1 MEKNTWYSYP
11 GILSPYNPLSFKY
24 IIPYLDGYGS
34 LSGVR
39 RSVLVVPFLWLLSL
53 GMQRK

>member
-24 IIPYLDGYGS
+24 IIPYLDGYG
-34 LSGVR
+34 
-39 RSVLVVPFLWLLSL
+39 
-53 GMQRK
+53 